1 MISEP
6 CESDMRVP
14 WRLRKTSI
22 DRTIR
27 VRTMNRMIEQKGA
40 EVAENPSEPHCSNEM
55 VLYSARSRIILPVP
69 YDCPSPAEDF
79 QISQMFLGEGAGKS
93 SDDFWHAML
102 NNFQPPLPSS
112 GHLLPLAKGR
122 RDMRNDGH

>member
-40 EVAENPSEPHCSNEM
+40 EVAENPSDVPSLKRNC
-55 VLYSARSRIILPVP
+55 VILRTV
-69 YDCPSPAEDF
+69 
-79 QISQMFLGEGAGKS
+79 Q
-93 SDDFWHAML
+93 
-102 NNFQPPLPSS
+102 NNFAGALRLSLPRRRFSNFTNVPRGGS
-112 GHLLPLAKGR
+112 GKKFR
-122 RDMRNDGH
+122 